1 MNSLTTS
8 GSLIT
13 TMMVLSCISVLLFA
27 GLLFGGET
35 LAVELQ
41 RRHEDRQR
49 QKWAGCT
56 TDPPSTKWQTVGE
69 KSYACFLSHY
79 KVEAASDARLMHDML
94 AKMLQYPIF
103 LDSAKLTD
111 LRLLITNGVADCDVM
126 LILGT
131 KGYITRPWCLL
142 EIVHSARLKVP
153 VVIVE
158 VKNGNFN
165 VDESQHYI
173 NNIEEIMGTENPSGL
188 DLLYEHLGEDLA
200 ELKVA
205 CTQALQDFSA
215 SRFPLTWNP
224 NASDSELIACLKDIS
239 DAMATACGGTLLW
252 KCDAAQLRREKKAVK
267 GASPMRS
274 MRLNLSRNKEAVN
287 AAMHIVCSCDDAL
300 NDARVLHIEMAM
312 KLGRLVSI
320 NMPDGSQTKMASNA
334 EAMGVLL
341 TKNLLFEPAALFE
354 IYQAAEQGKTI
365 IPLCLIGRG
374 YDYAGASNHLSNLE
388 AGLSEAKLTE
398 LKELLHA
405 HSSAAPDDRF
415 QRDQPAGG
423 VTRIQPINQLGVPD
437 LQATVLATLPRLIA
451 VNWEPEGGKN
461 QLDATVSNVLTRI
474 VEGQAPKPQAKP
486 ATTLKTSAGVTTT
499 RAAIRLVMLQNAAAK
514 VKAAEQSN
522 SCKMSSTLQ
531 EAEGESPDKEVAAT
545 MAPDLERELK
555 I

>member
-1 MNSLTTS
+1 
-8 GSLIT
+8 
-13 TMMVLSCISVLLFA
+13 
-27 GLLFGGET
+27 
-35 LAVELQ
+35 
-41 RRHEDRQR
+41 
-49 QKWAGCT
+49 
-56 TDPPSTKWQTVGE
+56 
-69 KSYACFLSHY
+69 
-79 KVEAASDARLMHDML
+79 
-94 AKMLQYPIF
+94 
-103 LDSAKLTD
+103 
-111 LRLLITNGVADCDVM
+111 
-126 LILGT
+126 
-131 KGYITRPWCLL
+131 
-142 EIVHSARLKVP
+142 
-153 VVIVE
+153 
-158 VKNGNFN
+158 
-165 VDESQHYI
+165 
-173 NNIEEIMGTENPSGL
+173 
-188 DLLYEHLGEDLA
+188 
-200 ELKVA
+200 
-205 CTQALQDFSA
+205 
-215 SRFPLTWNP
+215 
-224 NASDSELIACLKDIS
+224 
-239 DAMATACGGTLLW
+239 
-252 KCDAAQLRREKKAVK
+252 
-267 GASPMRS
+267 MRS

-300 NDARVLHIEMAM
+300 NDARVLQTEMAM

-374 YDYAGASNHLSNLE
+374 YDYAGASSHLSNLE

-531 EAEGESPDKEVAAT
+531 EAEGESSDKEVAAT
-545 MAPDLERELK
+545 VAPDLERELK